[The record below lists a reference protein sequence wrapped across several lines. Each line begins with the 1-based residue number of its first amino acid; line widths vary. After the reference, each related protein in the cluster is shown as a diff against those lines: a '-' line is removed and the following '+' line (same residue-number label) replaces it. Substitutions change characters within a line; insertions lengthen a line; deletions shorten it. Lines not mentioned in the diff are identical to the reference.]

1 MILNINN
8 ANDVMMFISM
18 QVENGIIQRST
29 GVSLKSTWRRV
40 MQSVF
45 GNNWLA
51 ISMNNLTAEKIND
64 RYGKMMAGRY
74 RAETIRID
82 KSRVRRIMK
91 DIEDAKKTQD
101 AKEERLDG
109 SVMELVR
116 AMRMAQ
122 EIFMPELRGK
132 VFKPEGEKEYDYFS
146 VPIDAK
152 KIVGLALPNDL
163 SLEELKRAKTML
175 SGVFICE
182 EVKKKGGA

>member
-45 GNNWLA
+45 GNNWPA
-51 ISMNNLTAEKIND
+51 ISMNSLTAEKING
-64 RYGKMMAGRY
+64 RYDKMVAGRY
-74 RAETIRID
+74 HAETIRID

-91 DIEDAKKTQD
+91 DVEDAKKTQG
-101 AKEERLDG
+101 AKERLDD
-109 SVMELVR
+109 SVMELAR

-122 EIFMPELRGK
+122 EVFMPELRGK

-182 EVKKKGGA
+182 EVKKKGGE